1 MPLGGLV
8 GVLRGGG
15 ENQVK
20 LSTKPL
26 DYDQDRESLNSEG
39 KIKQLLKSSKSIDL
53 NLGTNTK
60 LTEYINEK
68 KKTCEIIHSVHYS
81 KRLTIGTTKYWRQN
95 VRLAHI
101 TKINLIT
108 DLNIQ
113 TVIIL

>member
-68 KKTCEIIHSVHYS
+68 KK
-81 KRLTIGTTKYWRQN
+81 
-95 VRLAHI
+95 
-101 TKINLIT
+101 NLRDNPFST
-108 DLNIQ
+108 LQQKADY
-113 TVIIL
+113 